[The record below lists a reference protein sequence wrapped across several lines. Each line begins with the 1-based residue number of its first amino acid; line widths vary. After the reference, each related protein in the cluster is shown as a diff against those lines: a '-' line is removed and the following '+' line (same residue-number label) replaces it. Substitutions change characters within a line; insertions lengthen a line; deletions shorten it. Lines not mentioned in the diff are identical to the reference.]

1 MSELRIK
8 ELELQLAAAGETVA
22 TLTRLN
28 AELTEKLS
36 DADVRNKKL
45 RRSSRRDET
54 THREQ
59 LSAAQNKRG

>member
-28 AELTEKLS
+28 AELTVKLS
-36 DADVRNKKL
+36 DADIRNKKL
-45 RRSSRRDET
+45 RRSSRRDENS
-54 THREQ
+54 HREQ
-59 LSAAQNKRG
+59 LAAAQNKRG